1 MMNTL
6 QSQKGIAAVEL
17 LIALPLLLTILLAVT
32 EFGQAFITFNTLNKL
47 AQNGVRYA
55 TSDIQGTSSYDQIAD
70 VSKIKN
76 IVVYGKSAPSD
87 GDSALVEGLSVDDVS
102 VAHSSGYVT
111 VSVDYSYSPI
121 SSLLPTSLDLNFPL
135 DTSAVMRTLP

>member
-1 MMNTL
+1 MNAL
-6 QSQKGIAAVEL
+6 QSQKGIAAVEF
-17 LIALPLLLTILLAVT
+17 LIVLPLLLSVLLVIT

-76 IVVYGKSAPSD
+76 IVVYGKTAPAD

-102 VAHSSGYVT
+102 VVHSSGYVT

>member
-1 MMNTL
+1 MMNAL
-6 QSQKGIAAVEL
+6 QSQKGIAAVEF
-17 LIALPLLLTILLAVT
+17 LIVLPLLLSVLLVIT

-87 GDSALVEGLSVDDVS
+87 GDVSLVEGLSVDDVS
-102 VAHSSGYVT
+102 VDHSSGYVT

-121 SSLLPTSLDLNFPL
+121 SSFPSSLDLNFPL